1 MTTKH
6 TPGPWVVGT
15 TDGHAT
21 YNITGPCGTLPYI
34 ARIPAGRLEN
44 ADNARLISAAPDL
57 LAALELTMP
66 ILESHC
72 KYALDDAAAALS
84 AARAAA
90 ARAKAHA

>member
-21 YNITGPCGTLPYI
+21 YSITGPRGTLPYI

-44 ADNARLISAAPDL
+44 ADNASLIAAAPEL
-57 LAALELTMP
+57 LAALESVRDYWSGGDCP
-66 ILESHC
+66 P
-72 KYALDDAAAALS
+72 ALWGQITQTI
-84 AARAAA
+84 
-90 ARAKAHA
+90 ARAKGQA